1 MECEICGEKAKRIF
15 VVEIE
20 GVRVRACE
28 KCSKS
33 GNILTII
40 EEKNEERKEK
50 KLYREMTDEYLLVEN
65 YGKIISEARKK
76 AGLSIREIAEKI
88 GEKESLV
95 KKIEKEEI
103 RPSEEVVDKLE
114 RILKVNLRERIKEG
128 RESKKKETGKK
139 LRIADVVVIRD

>member
-50 KLYREMTDEYLLVEN
+50 KLYRETTDEYLLVEN

-103 RPSEEVVDKLE
+103 RPSEELVNKLE
-114 RILKVNLRERIKEG
+114 RILKVNLREKIKEE
-128 RESKKKETGKK
+128 RESRKKETGKK

>member
-1 MECEICGEKAKRIF
+1 MECEICGEKTKRIF

-28 KCSKS
+28 ECSKS
-33 GNILTII
+33 GNVLTII
-40 EEKNEERKEK
+40 EEKNEKRKEK
-50 KLYREMTDEYLLVEN
+50 KLYREMIDEYLLVEN

-103 RPSEEVVDKLE
+103 RPSEEVIDKLE
-114 RILKVNLRERIKEG
+114 RILKVNLRERIKEVG
-128 RESKKKETGKK
+128 ETKKMEIGKK